1 MSRNGSG
8 TYNLPA
14 GNPVVTNTT
23 ISSTWANNTLSDIAA
38 ALTGSVASDGQTT
51 MTGQLNLGNNK
62 IVNLAD
68 GTLSA
73 DAVTYSQLN
82 TAIASVTGRVLQ
94 MLSTTTTTPTSTTSS
109 SLVNTGLSLAITPNS
124 ASNKILIMVTQPL
137 YSDNG
142 GFATQVRQALLRDST
157 VIFDDSFASQ
167 ANQSNVNRSII
178 LLDSPAT
185 TSSVTYKTQ
194 MSIPSGSG
202 TIAAQ
207 NNSLKSSIVLMEIA
221 L

>member
-8 TYNLPA
+8 TYTLPA
-14 GNPVVTNTT
+14 GNPVVTGTT
-23 ISSTWANNTLSDIAA
+23 IASTWANTTLSDIAS
-38 ALTGSVASDGQTT
+38 ALTDSVAADGQTT
-51 MTGQLNLGNNK
+51 MTGQLDMGNNK
-62 IVNLAD
+62 VINLAD
-68 GTLSA
+68 GSA
-73 DAVTYSQLN
+73 NSDAVNYGQLQAALG
-82 TAIASVTGRVLQ
+82 TVTGRVVQ

-109 SLVNTGLSLAITPNS
+109 SLVNTGLSLAITPTS
-124 ASNKILIMVTQPL
+124 ASNKILVMVTQPL

-167 ANQSNVNRSII
+167 ANQSNVNRAII
-178 LLDSPAT
+178 LWDAPAT
-185 TSSVTYKTQ
+185 ASSVTYKTQ
-194 MSIPSGSG
+194 MAIPGGSG

-207 NNSLKSSIVLMEIA
+207 NNSLKSSIVLMEIE